1 MNNDPQIDYGREPDD
16 GWRDDERDYA
26 RHEFARAAALAARLG
41 HCPDKARDIER
52 GLCEVA
58 GINEF
63 HLAA

>member
-1 MNNDPQIDYGREPDD
+1 MNERIDYDREPDD
-16 GWRDDERDYA
+16 GWRDDEADYA

-41 HCPDKARDIER
+41 HHSPDKALEIER

-58 GINEF
+58 GLTDF